1 MYFVTNVFIV
11 AIIFLFSFTTKQSRL
26 ESDLVPTP
34 NDISCLQEQ
43 CEPWEADDA
52 LDENNSDHNDEIEDR
67 NDLFS

>member
-1 MYFVTNVFIV
+1 
-11 AIIFLFSFTTKQSRL
+11 
-26 ESDLVPTP
+26 VPTP

-43 CEPWEADDA
+43 CESWEADDA